1 MTGINGGQQPA
12 VIFCALRGEFL
23 LRFATC
29 ALCAIVCA
37 AFNDE
42 TGKHQGQTMIIKNQT
57 QLTQAVMHV
66 MATSGDDPRFQE
78 IMTSL
83 VKHLHAFIKEVKLTE
98 REFQLGVEQIIKM
111 GQQCNDAHNE
121 VVLMA
126 GSLGVSQLV
135 CLINNTDDV
144 DGDTTANLLGPFWR
158 DNTPVTENGAS
169 IVRSDTPGEAMF
181 VTGTVTDE
189 AGNPVTDARV
199 DIWHSATNGLYEQQ
213 DPEQVAMNLRGMFKT
228 DTKGQFSFR
237 SIKPEGYPIP
247 VDGVAG
253 QLLKRQRRQHF
264 RPAHLHVLINKPGF
278 KTQVTQVYVNDDP
291 RLNNDPQ
298 FGVTERLVGNYVRHV
313 EAGPAADVKAPWWK
327 LDYTFVLRKGDAAMP
342 RPPIK

>member
-1 MTGINGGQQPA
+1 M
-12 VIFCALRGEFL
+12 
-23 LRFATC
+23 
-29 ALCAIVCA
+29 IV
-37 AFNDE
+37 
-42 TGKHQGQTMIIKNQT
+42 KNQT
-57 QLTQAVMHV
+57 QLTEAVMQV
-66 MATSGDDPRFQE
+66 MARSGDDPRFQE

-83 VKHLHAFIKEVKLTE
+83 VKHLHAFIKDVQLTE

-111 GQQCNDAHNE
+111 GQQCTDSHNE

-158 DNTPVTENGAS
+158 DHTPPAKNGDS

-181 VTGTVTDE
+181 VKGTVTDE
-189 AGNPVTDARV
+189 AGKPVADARV

-213 DPEQVAMNLRGMFKT
+213 DDDQVAMNLRGMFHT
-228 DTKGQFSFR
+228 DESGHFWFR

-247 VDGVAG
+247 TDGVAG
-253 QLLKRQRRQHF
+253 QLLKRQRRQHY
-264 RPAHLHVLINKPGF
+264 RPAHLHVLINKTGF
-278 KTQVTQVYVNDDP
+278 KTQVTQVYVNNDP
-291 RLNNDPQ
+291 RLEVDPQ
-298 FGVTERLVGNYVRHV
+298 FGVTERLIGNYVEHD
-313 EAGPAADVKAPWWK
+313 GPGPEPDVKAPWCS
-327 LDYTFVLRKGDAAMP
+327 LDYTFVLRPGDAVMP

>member
-1 MTGINGGQQPA
+1 M
-12 VIFCALRGEFL
+12 
-23 LRFATC
+23 
-29 ALCAIVCA
+29 IV
-37 AFNDE
+37 
-42 TGKHQGQTMIIKNQT
+42 KNQT
-57 QLTQAVMHV
+57 QLTEAVMQV
-66 MATSGDDPRFQE
+66 MATSGDDKRFQE

-83 VKHLHAFIKEVKLTE
+83 VKHLHGFIKEVKLTE
-98 REFQLGVEQIIKM
+98 REFQMGVEQIIKM
-111 GQQCNDAHNE
+111 GQQCTDSHNE

-158 DNTPVTENGAS
+158 DNTPVAENGSS
-169 IVRSDTPGEAMF
+169 IVRSESPGETMF
-181 VTGTVTDE
+181 VKGTVTDE
-189 AGNPVTDARV
+189 AGKPVSEARV

-213 DPEQVAMNLRGMFKT
+213 DEDQVAMNLRGMFKT
-228 DTKGQFSFR
+228 DKNGHFWFR

-247 VDGVAG
+247 TEGVAG

-291 RLNNDPQ
+291 RLEVDPQ
-298 FGVTERLVGNYVRHV
+298 FGVTERLVGQYVRHD
-313 EAGPAADVKAPWWK
+313 EKAAEPDVKAPWWT
-327 LDYTFVLRKGDAAMP
+327 LDYTFVLRPGDAVMP